1 MMIAIPKMTRE
12 RRSRLRYQLFFLSYI
27 YIYIVCVRVIYYL
40 FWGAVLML
48 LLCVLL
54 EPEHIHAIDADEH
67 QNKKGIK
74 FTVIRL
80 PGNNGTTGHPKP
92 PHCPR

>member
-1 MMIAIPKMTRE
+1 
-12 RRSRLRYQLFFLSYI
+12 
-27 YIYIVCVRVIYYL
+27 
-40 FWGAVLML
+40 ML